1 MSLRPT
7 HHVLNQAQQKDIPFG
22 LLSELFQFNI
32 SGETKQRPHDPCTK
46 CGSVKLS
53 LKTIATWAG
62 RQYATTLVYCP
73 QCEKAMTIY
82 QSADAGQTP
91 IRKDQTKAGVTHY
104 KTTCTKC
111 HQHFH
116 VTATTWNA
124 LMRQTTHLCV
134 DGNFTDLLNPQD
146 RAKAGSK

>member
-7 HHVLNQAQQKDIPFG
+7 HHVLNQAQKKDIPFG
-22 LLSELFQFNI
+22 LLNELFQFNI
-32 SGETKQRPHDPCTK
+32 SGETKNRPHDPCTK
-46 CGSVKLS
+46 CGAVKLS
-53 LKTIATWAG
+53 LKTVATWNK
-62 RQYATTLVYCP
+62 REYATTLVYCP

-91 IRKDQTKAGVTHY
+91 IRKDQAITFY

-111 HQHFH
+111 SQQFH
-116 VTATTWNA
+116 VTATTWSA
-124 LMRQTTHLCV
+124 LMRQTTHLCS

-146 RAKAGSK
+146 RPKALKK